1 MKHARYAGHLAD
13 LVAVTVAMGLLSFSP
28 GALSAQ
34 TARPEARAQT
44 VPVPHDDDAA
54 DDPAVWIHP
63 RDPGSSLIIATNK
76 AGGLHTYNMDGS
88 EHQVVSAGVEPN
100 NVDVLYDF
108 RLDGQSRDIALATVR
123 GSSRGMKLWM
133 IDAATRELTDVTA
146 GRTVPVFGGSEP
158 YGVCGYRSPRTG
170 RFYVFVT
177 NKDGE
182 VEQYELKDAGR
193 GLIGATKVRA
203 FDLGS
208 IVEGCVADHELG
220 SLYVAQEDAGVWK
233 FGAEPDAGGKGKLI
247 ARVGENGL
255 RQDVEGLAIYAAA
268 RGRGHLIVSSQGNNT
283 FKVYER
289 DGENRYVM
297 TIDPSGGRIDDVS
310 ETDGIVVTNCPTS
323 REFARGLFIA
333 HDGENAR
340 GNQNFKLYAWEDIAG
355 TTLMIDTA
363 CRVRS
368 VGG

>member
-1 MKHARYAGHLAD
+1 VKHTRYAGYVAG
-13 LVAVTVAMGLLSFSP
+13 LVSSVIGGGLLPVSSSP
-28 GALSAQ
+28 LAAQ

-44 VPVPHDDDAA
+44 APVPDDDDAA

-63 RDPGSSLIIATNK
+63 QDPGLSLILATNK

-88 EHQVVSAGVEPN
+88 EHQVVSPGVQPN

-108 RLDGQSRDIALATVR
+108 RLDGRSRDVAMATVR
-123 GSSRGMKLWM
+123 GSARGVKLWM
-133 IDAATRELTDVTA
+133 IDAATRQLSDVTA
-146 GRTVPVFGGSEP
+146 GRTISVFGGSEP

-170 RFYVFVT
+170 RSYVVVT

-193 GLIGATKVRA
+193 GLIDATRVRA
-203 FDLGS
+203 FGLS
-208 IVEGCVADHELG
+208 SVVEGCVADHELG
-220 SLYVAQEDAGVWK
+220 ALYVAEEDAGVWK
-233 FGAEPDAGGKGKLI
+233 FDAEPDAGGKGRLI

-255 RQDVEGLAIYAAA
+255 TADVEGLALYYGA

-289 DGENRYVM
+289 DGEHRYVM
-297 TIDPSGGRIDDVS
+297 TIDPRDGRIDDVS
-310 ETDGIVVTNCPTS
+310 DTDGIVVTNCPTS
-323 REFARGLFIA
+323 REFARGLFVA
-333 HDGENAR
+333 QDGANSR

-355 TTLMIDTA
+355 STLMIDTS

>member
-1 MKHARYAGHLAD
+1 MKHTRYAGCLAG
-13 LVAVTVAMGLLSFSP
+13 VMGIVMGGGLPLAP
-28 GALSAQ
+28 GPLSAQ

-44 VPVPHDDDAA
+44 APVPDDDDAA

-63 RDPGSSLIIATNK
+63 QDPELSLIIATNK

-88 EHQVVSAGVEPN
+88 EHQVVSEGVGPN
-100 NVDVLYDF
+100 NVDVLYGF
-108 RLDGQSRDIALATVR
+108 PLDGQSRDIAMATVR
-123 GSSRGMKLWM
+123 GDARGVKLWM
-133 IDAATRELTDVTA
+133 IDAATRRLSDVTA
-146 GRTVPVFGGSEP
+146 GRTISVFGGSEP
-158 YGVCGYRSPRTG
+158 YGICGYRSPRTS

-193 GLIGATKVRA
+193 GVIGATKVRA
-203 FDLGS
+203 FSLRS

-220 SLYVAQEDAGVWK
+220 SFYVAEEDAGVWK
-233 FGAEPDAGGKGKLI
+233 FGAEPDAGGTGKLI

-255 RQDVEGLAIYAAA
+255 TADVEGLALYYADH
-268 RGRGHLIVSSQGNNT
+268 GRGHLIVSSQGNNT

-289 DGENRYVM
+289 NGDNRYVM
-297 TIDPSGGRIDDVS
+297 TIDPKAGRIDDVS
-310 ETDGIVVTNCPTS
+310 DTDGIVVTNCPTS
-323 REFARGLFIA
+323 RDFARGLLIA
-333 HDGENAR
+333 QDGENPR

-355 TTLMIDTA
+355 TTLLIDTA
-363 CRVRS
+363 CRVRA